1 MGSKVFE
8 RKNRVYNLKY
18 SDDISKIC
26 KPYKIVSNIAWIV
39 VVIALVEP
47 RVLLP
52 TFLLSLLMFL
62 SKKMK
67 VSWRVSTFL
76 EKVRNGRVDEGKK
89 ILSKL
94 QGDIEDPIYKELKG
108 WKTDIRG
115 IKEYDSLPQ
124 EAKDYVQFI
133 EKELGVKVSMVS
145 NGPKRDEV
153 LFR

>member
-8 RKNRVYNLKY
+8 RKNRVYDLKY
-18 SDDISKIC
+18 SNDISKIC
-26 KPYKIVSNIAWIV
+26 KPYKIASNIAWIV

-76 EKVRNGRVDEGKK
+76 EKVRNGRSDEGEK

-94 QGDIEDPIYKELKG
+94 QGNVEDSIYKELKELL
-108 WKTDIRG
+108 K
-115 IKEYDSLPQ
+115 IK
-124 EAKDYVQFI
+124 
-133 EKELGVKVSMVS
+133 
-145 NGPKRDEV
+145 
-153 LFR
+153 

>member
-26 KPYKIVSNIAWIV
+26 KPYKIASNIAGIV
-39 VVIALVEP
+39 VVIAVVEP

-76 EKVRNGRVDEGKK
+76 EKVRNGRSDEGEK

-94 QGDIEDPIYKELKG
+94 QGDIEDPIYKELK
-108 WKTDIRG
+108 
-115 IKEYDSLPQ
+115 
-124 EAKDYVQFI
+124 
-133 EKELGVKVSMVS
+133 ELLKI
-145 NGPKRDEV
+145 
-153 LFR
+153 

>member
-8 RKNRVYNLKY
+8 RKNRVYDLKY

-26 KPYKIVSNIAWIV
+26 KPYKLASSIAWIV
-39 VVIALVEP
+39 VVIALIEP

-76 EKVRNGRVDEGKK
+76 EKVRNGRFDEGEK

-94 QGDIEDPIYKELKG
+94 QGDIEDPIYKELKELL
-108 WKTDIRG
+108 K
-115 IKEYDSLPQ
+115 IKYYNL
-124 EAKDYVQFI
+124 
-133 EKELGVKVSMVS
+133 
-145 NGPKRDEV
+145 
-153 LFR
+153 

>member
-8 RKNRVYNLKY
+8 RKNRVYDLKY

-39 VVIALVEP
+39 VVIVIALVEP

-94 QGDIEDPIYKELKG
+94 QGDIEEPIYKELKELL
-108 WKTDIRG
+108 K
-115 IKEYDSLPQ
+115 IK
-124 EAKDYVQFI
+124 
-133 EKELGVKVSMVS
+133 
-145 NGPKRDEV
+145 
-153 LFR
+153 

>member
-8 RKNRVYNLKY
+8 RKNRVYDLKY

-26 KPYKIVSNIAWIV
+26 KPYKIFSNIAWIV

-52 TFLLSLLMFL
+52 TFLLSLLIFL

-76 EKVRNGRVDEGKK
+76 EKVRTGRINEGEK

-94 QGDIEDPIYKELKG
+94 QGDIEDPIYKELK
-108 WKTDIRG
+108 
-115 IKEYDSLPQ
+115 
-124 EAKDYVQFI
+124 
-133 EKELGVKVSMVS
+133 ELLKI
-145 NGPKRDEV
+145 
-153 LFR
+153 

>member
-8 RKNRVYNLKY
+8 RKNRVCDLKY
-18 SDDISKIC
+18 SDDISEIC
-26 KPYKIVSNIAWIV
+26 KPYKIASNIAWIV

-52 TFLLSLLMFL
+52 NFLLSLLIFL

-76 EKVRNGRVDEGKK
+76 EKVRNGRVDEGEK

-94 QGDIEDPIYKELKG
+94 QGDIEDSIYKELK
-108 WKTDIRG
+108 
-115 IKEYDSLPQ
+115 
-124 EAKDYVQFI
+124 
-133 EKELGVKVSMVS
+133 ELLKI
-145 NGPKRDEV
+145 
-153 LFR
+153 

>member
-1 MGSKVFE
+1 MGSTVFE
-8 RKNRVYNLKY
+8 RKNRVYDLKY

-26 KPYKIVSNIAWIV
+26 KPYKIASNIAWIV

-76 EKVRNGRVDEGKK
+76 EKVRNGRGDEGKK
-89 ILSKL
+89 ILRKL
-94 QGDIEDPIYKELKG
+94 QGDLADPSYNELKEL
-108 WKTDIRG
+108 
-115 IKEYDSLPQ
+115 L
-124 EAKDYVQFI
+124 
-133 EKELGVKVSMVS
+133 
-145 NGPKRDEV
+145 
-153 LFR
+153 

>member
-8 RKNRVYNLKY
+8 RKNRVCDLKY
-18 SDDISKIC
+18 SDDISEIC
-26 KPYKIVSNIAWIV
+26 KPYKIVSSVAWIV

-52 TFLLSLLMFL
+52 TFLLSLLIFL

-76 EKVRNGRVDEGKK
+76 EKVRNGRINEGEK

-94 QGDIEDPIYKELKG
+94 QGNIEDSIYKELK
-108 WKTDIRG
+108 
-115 IKEYDSLPQ
+115 
-124 EAKDYVQFI
+124 
-133 EKELGVKVSMVS
+133 ELLKI
-145 NGPKRDEV
+145 
-153 LFR
+153 

>member
-8 RKNRVYNLKY
+8 RKNRVCDLKY

-26 KPYKIVSNIAWIV
+26 KPYKIASNVAWIV

-52 TFLLSLLMFL
+52 TFLLSLLIFL

-76 EKVRNGRVDEGKK
+76 EKVRNGRINEGEK

-94 QGDIEDPIYKELKG
+94 QGDIEDPIYKELK
-108 WKTDIRG
+108 
-115 IKEYDSLPQ
+115 
-124 EAKDYVQFI
+124 
-133 EKELGVKVSMVS
+133 ELLKI
-145 NGPKRDEV
+145 
-153 LFR
+153 

>member
-26 KPYKIVSNIAWIV
+26 KPYKIASNISCIV

-76 EKVRNGRVDEGKK
+76 EKVRNGRSDEGEK

-94 QGDIEDPIYKELKG
+94 QGDIEDPIYKELK
-108 WKTDIRG
+108 
-115 IKEYDSLPQ
+115 
-124 EAKDYVQFI
+124 
-133 EKELGVKVSMVS
+133 ELLKI
-145 NGPKRDEV
+145 
-153 LFR
+153 

>member
-8 RKNRVYNLKY
+8 RKNRVCDLKY
-18 SDDISKIC
+18 SDDISEIC
-26 KPYKIVSNIAWIV
+26 KPYKIASNIAWIV

-52 TFLLSLLMFL
+52 TFLLSLLIFL

-76 EKVRNGRVDEGKK
+76 EKVRNGRINEGEK

-94 QGDIEDPIYKELKG
+94 QGDIEDPIYKELK
-108 WKTDIRG
+108 
-115 IKEYDSLPQ
+115 
-124 EAKDYVQFI
+124 
-133 EKELGVKVSMVS
+133 ELLKI
-145 NGPKRDEV
+145 
-153 LFR
+153 

>member
-8 RKNRVYNLKY
+8 RKNRVYDLKY

-26 KPYKIVSNIAWIV
+26 KPYKIASNI
-39 VVIALVEP
+39 VIALVEP

-94 QGDIEDPIYKELKG
+94 QGDIEDPIYKELK
-108 WKTDIRG
+108 
-115 IKEYDSLPQ
+115 
-124 EAKDYVQFI
+124 
-133 EKELGVKVSMVS
+133 ELLKI
-145 NGPKRDEV
+145 
-153 LFR
+153 

>member
-8 RKNRVYNLKY
+8 RKNRVYDLKY

-26 KPYKIVSNIAWIV
+26 KPYKIASNIAWIV

-47 RVLLP
+47 R
-52 TFLLSLLMFL
+52 
-62 SKKMK
+62 

-94 QGDIEDPIYKELKG
+94 QGDIEDPIYKELK
-108 WKTDIRG
+108 
-115 IKEYDSLPQ
+115 
-124 EAKDYVQFI
+124 
-133 EKELGVKVSMVS
+133 ELLKI
-145 NGPKRDEV
+145 
-153 LFR
+153 

>member
-8 RKNRVYNLKY
+8 RKNRVYDLKY

-26 KPYKIVSNIAWIV
+26 KPYKIVSNVAWFV

-52 TFLLSLLMFL
+52 TFLLSLLIFL

-76 EKVRNGRVDEGKK
+76 EKVRNGRVNEGEK

-94 QGDIEDPIYKELKG
+94 QGDIEDSIYKELK
-108 WKTDIRG
+108 
-115 IKEYDSLPQ
+115 
-124 EAKDYVQFI
+124 
-133 EKELGVKVSMVS
+133 ELLKI
-145 NGPKRDEV
+145 
-153 LFR
+153 

>member
-1 MGSKVFE
+1 MGRKVFE
-8 RKNRVYNLKY
+8 RKNRVYDLKY

-26 KPYKIVSNIAWIV
+26 KPYKIASNIAWIV

-76 EKVRNGRVDEGKK
+76 EKVISGRSDEGEK

-94 QGDIEDPIYKELKG
+94 QGDIEDPIYKELKELL
-108 WKTDIRG
+108 K
-115 IKEYDSLPQ
+115 IK
-124 EAKDYVQFI
+124 
-133 EKELGVKVSMVS
+133 
-145 NGPKRDEV
+145 
-153 LFR
+153 

>member
-8 RKNRVYNLKY
+8 RKNRVCDLKY
-18 SDDISKIC
+18 SDDISEIC

-39 VVIALVEP
+39 VIIALVEP

-52 TFLLSLLMFL
+52 TFLLSLLIFL

-76 EKVRNGRVDEGKK
+76 EKVRNGRINEGEK

-94 QGDIEDPIYKELKG
+94 QGDIEDSIYKELK
-108 WKTDIRG
+108 
-115 IKEYDSLPQ
+115 
-124 EAKDYVQFI
+124 
-133 EKELGVKVSMVS
+133 ELLKI
-145 NGPKRDEV
+145 
-153 LFR
+153 

>member
-8 RKNRVYNLKY
+8 RKNRIYDLKY

-26 KPYKIVSNIAWIV
+26 KPYKLASSMAWIV

-94 QGDIEDPIYKELKG
+94 QGDIEDPIYKELK
-108 WKTDIRG
+108 
-115 IKEYDSLPQ
+115 
-124 EAKDYVQFI
+124 
-133 EKELGVKVSMVS
+133 ELLKI
-145 NGPKRDEV
+145 
-153 LFR
+153 

>member
-8 RKNRVYNLKY
+8 RKNRVYDLKY

-26 KPYKIVSNIAWIV
+26 KPYKIASNIAWIV

-94 QGDIEDPIYKELKG
+94 QGDIEEPIYKELK
-108 WKTDIRG
+108 
-115 IKEYDSLPQ
+115 
-124 EAKDYVQFI
+124 
-133 EKELGVKVSMVS
+133 ELLKI
-145 NGPKRDEV
+145 
-153 LFR
+153 

>member
-26 KPYKIVSNIAWIV
+26 KPYKIASNIAWIV

-67 VSWRVSTFL
+67 VSWSVSTFL
-76 EKVRNGRVDEGKK
+76 EKVRNGKSDEGEK

-94 QGDIEDPIYKELKG
+94 QGDIEDPIYKELK
-108 WKTDIRG
+108 
-115 IKEYDSLPQ
+115 
-124 EAKDYVQFI
+124 
-133 EKELGVKVSMVS
+133 ELLKI
-145 NGPKRDEV
+145 
-153 LFR
+153 